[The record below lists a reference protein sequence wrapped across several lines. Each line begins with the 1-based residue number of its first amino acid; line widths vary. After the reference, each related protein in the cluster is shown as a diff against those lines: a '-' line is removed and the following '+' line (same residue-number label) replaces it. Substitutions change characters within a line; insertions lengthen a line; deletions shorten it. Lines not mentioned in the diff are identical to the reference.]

1 MVRLKD
7 GWVYLVGL
15 LGRVKAIL
23 EVGDKSEGLE
33 LGVDGF
39 LSLLIHYVVR
49 RVVWC
54 GTG

>member
-7 GWVYLVGL
+7 GWVYLVGP
-15 LGRVKAIL
+15 LGRVKVNA
-23 EVGDKSEGLE
+23 EDGDDYEGLE

-39 LSLLIHYVVR
+39 LSLLIHCVVQR
-49 RVVWC
+49 IAWC

>member
-7 GWVYLVGL
+7 GWVDLVRL
-15 LGRVKAIL
+15 LGRVKVIL
-23 EVGDKSEGLE
+23 EVGDDYEGLE

-39 LSLLIHYVVR
+39 LSLSIHYVVR
-49 RVVWC
+49 RIVWC